1 MKQEEEGSKRPDSKE
16 KMELRGSTDISE
28 YKKRGFTLLLGV
40 FGDKFVLP
48 A

>member
-1 MKQEEEGSKRPDSKE
+1 MKQEEEGSKRPDSKK

-28 YKKRGFTLLLGV
+28 YMKRDFTLLLGV
-40 FGDKFVLP
+40 FGEKFVLP